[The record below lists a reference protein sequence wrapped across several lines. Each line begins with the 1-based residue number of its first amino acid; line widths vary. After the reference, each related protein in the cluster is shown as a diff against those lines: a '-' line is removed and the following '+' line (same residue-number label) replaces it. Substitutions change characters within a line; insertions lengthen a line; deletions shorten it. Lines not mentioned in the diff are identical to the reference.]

1 MLRLAVVGVGWA
13 GSRHVEAIGELGRK
27 AVVDCLVDPDT
38 EFLKEKSTELS
49 IKKTY
54 AVYEDA
60 LRDDAVDAVSI
71 CSPHPFHCAQAIA
84 AAQAGKH
91 VLVEKPMAMDVEEAA
106 RMLAAAQAHGVCLY
120 VAENASY
127 VPMAHRL
134 RQIVRDGEFIGE
146 LVSAS
151 IIKGFRAPQ
160 YGYPG
165 RRAWLAEPEKGGRGT
180 WTLHGIHTVGQLRHI
195 LGEVRTVYM
204 QEHKGSAYQRTNIE
218 GTMSGTLT
226 LENGVHVSLVQTAEI
241 KLYGDLDG
249 YVLHGDRGSLRAGED
264 RFCVFNDEHD
274 GVEMVY
280 PAEQISSYAQEIAAF
295 ADYVEQGVEGPTTGR
310 MERRSLAIVQAGYE
324 SAESGLPVDLIER
337 FGVL

>member
-13 GSRHVEAIGELGRK
+13 GSRHVEAVGELGRK
-27 AVVDCLVDPDT
+27 VAVDCLVDSDV
-38 EFLKEKSTELS
+38 EFLKGKSAELGV
-49 IKKTY
+49 KKTY

-60 LRDDAVDAVSI
+60 LRDDAIDAVSI

-91 VLVEKPMAMDVEEAA
+91 VLVEKPMAMDVEEATQ
-106 RMLAAAQAHGVCLY
+106 MLAAAQMHGVRLY

-127 VPMAHRL
+127 VPMAQRL
-134 RQIVRDGEFIGE
+134 RQVVRDGEFIGE
-146 LVSAS
+146 LISAS

-165 RRAWLAEPEKGGRGT
+165 RRAWLAEPNKGGRGT

-204 QEHKGSAYQRTNIE
+204 QEHKGRSYQRTDVE

-226 LENGVHVSLVQTAEI
+226 LESGVDVSLVQTAEV

-249 YVLHGDRGSLRAGED
+249 YVLHGDRGSVRAGED

-274 GVEMVY
+274 GIQMAY
-280 PAEQISSYAQEIAAF
+280 PALQLSSYAQEIEAF
-295 ADYVEQGVEGPTTGR
+295 ADYVAQGVEGPTTGQ

-324 SAESGLPVDLIER
+324 SAQSGLPVDLMER
-337 FGVL
+337 FGAL